1 MQFKHFLIIALIFTQ
16 TLTLSPFLCEL
27 CDEDWK
33 PVCSSRGRT
42 YVNKCH
48 AICYMDLKYVDGE
61 CLRQCDCLDEERY
74 VCGRNGRTYLNACMA
89 SCNGVELDMTIQ
101 GPCGCNCNENVD
113 EVCGKNNVTYLNNCL
128 AACDGVGV
136 RYQGAC

>member
-1 MQFKHFLIIALIFTQ
+1 MNFRILITITLLSA
-16 TLTLSPFLCEL
+16 LTLQTAPFLCEL

-48 AICYMDLKYVDGE
+48 AICYLDLKYVFGE

-74 VCGRNGRTYLNACMA
+74 VCGRNGKTYLNACMA
-89 SCNGVELDMTIQ
+89 SCNGAELDMSTR
-101 GPCGCNCNENVD
+101 GPCGCDCQENVD
-113 EVCGKNNVTYLNNCL
+113 EVCGKDNLTYLNACM
-128 AACDGVGV
+128 AACEGVGV